1 MTTRVILVRHG
12 QSTYNAQS
20 RIQGRLDASVLTEK
34 GSVAAQKV
42 GDALNFKR
50 LLTKCQTYQL
60 V

>member
-34 GSVAAQKV
+34 GFCGRAKS
-42 GDALNFKR
+42 R
-50 LLTKCQTYQL
+50 
-60 V
+60 